1 MPGGWRPGA
10 CRYFHGLP
18 NRLDTAAMASS
29 PFANSGKKSAAVVA
43 PQHYVSPTSRELR
56 AQAVHRLQ
64 VGLFGLAAMLL
75 LVGLANI
82 IMDRARVN
90 DDATAEAAAS
100 SAAAEGAIL
109 QPTPKSPA
117 SDPLADIGVVP
128 DLPAA
133 PKTNGVPPADSSPTS
148 PTGQ

>member
-1 MPGGWRPGA
+1 
-10 CRYFHGLP
+10 
-18 NRLDTAAMASS
+18 MASN
-29 PFANSGKKSAAVVA
+29 PFANSGKTSAAVVA
-43 PQHYVSPTSRELR
+43 PQHHVNPTARELR

-64 VGLFGLAAMLL
+64 VGLFGLAGMLL

-90 DDATAEAAAS
+90 DDAAAVAVAADP
-100 SAAAEGAIL
+100 SAAGTQA
-109 QPTPKSPA
+109 KSADPGQA

-133 PKTNGVPPADSSPTS
+133 TEASGAPPAAGTP
-148 PTGQ
+148 PPPAGQ

>member
-1 MPGGWRPGA
+1 
-10 CRYFHGLP
+10 
-18 NRLDTAAMASS
+18 MASN
-29 PFANSGKKSAAVVA
+29 PLANSGKKAATVVA
-43 PQHYVSPTSRELR
+43 PQHYISPTSRELR

-90 DDATAEAAAS
+90 DDATADAAAAS
-100 SAAAEGAIL
+100 STEQGAIL
-109 QPTPKSPA
+109 EAGAESPA

-128 DLPAA
+128 DLPAE
-133 PKTNGVPPADSSPTS
+133 PKTTGAPSPNASSPPPA
-148 PTGQ
+148 GQ